1 VTHVLELNV
10 PRPEDMEALGQ
21 AVADVL
27 DRGDVVSLTG
37 DLGAGKT
44 TFVRGAARGLGVP
57 EGTVLSPTFT
67 LVRQYRGS
75 VPVYHLDV
83 YRLERVQDV
92 IDLGFEEILDPDGVS
107 FVEWGD
113 AIEGLFLDDYLEV
126 EMWTRAEDDGRVV
139 LLTGNGRSWINR
151 WERLEAVVQ
160 PWMESAP

>member
-1 VTHVLELNV
+1 VTHVLELHV
-10 PRPEDMEALGQ
+10 PQSGDMEALGQ
-21 AVADVL
+21 AVASVL
-27 DRGDVVSLTG
+27 DRGDLVSLTG

-57 EGTVLSPTFT
+57 EGHVLSPTFT
-67 LVRQYRGS
+67 LVRQYRGT

-83 YRLERVQDV
+83 YRLERIQDV
-92 IDLGFEEILDPDGVS
+92 IDLGFEELLDPDGVS

-113 AIEGLFLDDYLEV
+113 AIEGLLLDDYLEV

-151 WERLEAVVQ
+151 WERLEAVAQ
-160 PWMESAP
+160 PWMETAP